1 MKDQRLDHDVIYD
14 VSIYVMLNYKIN
26 ILAHLIYSVPFHFEF
41 VQGFEGFLI
50 SVRWKVIDMW
60 AAVHLEARP

>member
-14 VSIYVMLNYKIN
+14 ISIYVMLNYKIN
-26 ILAHLIYSVPFHFEF
+26 ILAHLIYSVPLHFEV

-50 SVRWKVIDMW
+50 SAIKGR
-60 AAVHLEARP
+60 